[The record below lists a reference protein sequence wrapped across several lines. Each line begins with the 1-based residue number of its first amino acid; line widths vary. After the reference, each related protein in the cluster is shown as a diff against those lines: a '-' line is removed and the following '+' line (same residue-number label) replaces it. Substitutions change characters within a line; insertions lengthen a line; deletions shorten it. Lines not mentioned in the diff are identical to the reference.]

1 MESSSPPPI
10 LNTAAAAG
18 QNAAPTSGGFAWAS
32 GRAIL
37 TVSEVAEACGVSA
50 KTVGRWIAHESLPCV
65 RLRGA
70 GAREMVFVRPIDLD
84 AWLLKAR
91 SSPAESEADDRTMTL
106 EGWRFVD
113 RGRKKSRRSA

>member
-1 MESSSPPPI
+1 MN
-10 LNTAAAAG
+10 LQTTTDNTPNSGSLA
-18 QNAAPTSGGFAWAS
+18 QNTAPTSDGFGWAS

-37 TVSEVAEACGVSA
+37 TVSEVAEACGVSP
-50 KTVGRWIAHESLPCV
+50 KTVGRWIAHEALPCV

-70 GAREMVFVRPIDLD
+70 GAREMVFVRPSDLD

-91 SSPAESEADDRTMTL
+91 SSPAEAEADDRTMTL

-113 RGRKKSRRSA
+113 RGRKKSRRTT